1 MQSWASRL
9 FYLLA
14 RRSMRALAGAMERSR
29 KLAKML
35 QTYPAVMSVHGSVK
49 PEHKDLVRI
58 LGGSY

>member
-1 MQSWASRL
+1 
-9 FYLLA
+9 
-14 RRSMRALAGAMERSR
+14 MRALAGAMERSR